1 MFCNQCGMEVPEGGA
16 FCPNCGNKMD
26 NVVQTSEDAGTVI
39 GNQREGQEQGQN
51 MQRKFCPNCG
61 TENSAEDTFCKEC
74 GMPLDGRVYGVNAAV
89 AGMQMN
95 GVPTGAESNKR
106 KGLIIGI
113 CAAAAV
119 LVLAL
124 IVIAVRSLAMS
135 PRGKVFQAVAA
146 TMKET
151 PEIVSDLKA
160 VGNILSEDRYTLGF
174 TMEIDGDTVS
184 GEYRNST
191 SDKQIYLAADVDSD
205 QLDVLCGVHA
215 GVFKAAAMDW
225 DYVFTYDPKRDNDGY
240 LCENMRKKELEQL
253 NSMLESMTSDKADN
267 KALQKEL
274 TSALLQESET
284 LEFKEAKPEEFEVD
298 GQDRECKGYKV
309 RINEKNL
316 AHYMEAVG
324 EITAKR
330 MPKDMMDEFTDEMEE
345 LIEEIEDDDFDLDI
359 TFYLYKK
366 KLAAVTFE
374 MDDYGDEEWVI
385 AFQGGDYRMQNV
397 VISLLYDG
405 ETYGEAEISCK
416 KKGSVETISIE
427 SDADMTITYDTKSG
441 VVSMEYDDNWSE
453 CYIEGIYKHSG
464 SEASFSLE
472 AFEVDGDSLME
483 EEDVSLMIYVKK
495 GAEIEK
501 YSGTEFDLGGAEED
515 DFEDL
520 IDDLRENSELF
531 EDWFYEGG
539 HFIGLRNL
547 YW

>member
-1 MFCNQCGMEVPEGGA
+1 
-16 FCPNCGNKMD
+16 
-26 NVVQTSEDAGTVI
+26 
-39 GNQREGQEQGQN
+39 
-51 MQRKFCPNCG
+51 
-61 TENSAEDTFCKEC
+61 
-74 GMPLDGRVYGVNAAV
+74 
-89 AGMQMN
+89 
-95 GVPTGAESNKR
+95 
-106 KGLIIGI
+106 
-113 CAAAAV
+113 
-119 LVLAL
+119 
-124 IVIAVRSLAMS
+124 
-135 PRGKVFQAVAA
+135 
-146 TMKET
+146 
-151 PEIVSDLKA
+151 
-160 VGNILSEDRYTLGF
+160 
-174 TMEIDGDTVS
+174 
-184 GEYRNST
+184 
-191 SDKQIYLAADVDSD
+191 
-205 QLDVLCGVHA
+205 
-215 GVFKAAAMDW
+215 
-225 DYVFTYDPKRDNDGY
+225 
-240 LCENMRKKELEQL
+240 
-253 NSMLESMTSDKADN
+253 
-267 KALQKEL
+267 
-274 TSALLQESET
+274 
-284 LEFKEAKPEEFEVD
+284 
-298 GQDRECKGYKV
+298 
-309 RINEKNL
+309 
-316 AHYMEAVG
+316 
-324 EITAKR
+324 
-330 MPKDMMDEFTDEMEE
+330 MEE